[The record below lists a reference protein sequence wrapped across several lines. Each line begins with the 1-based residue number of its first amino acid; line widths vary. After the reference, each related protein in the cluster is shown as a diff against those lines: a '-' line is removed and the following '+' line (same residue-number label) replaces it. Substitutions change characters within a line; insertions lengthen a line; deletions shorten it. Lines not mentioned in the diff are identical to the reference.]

1 MYSCNKVEGKRERKR
16 VGGGQEREK
25 QSKESR
31 SKQKR
36 RNQKKEKKGKMTK
49 TLTLNYFVM
58 FIRYY
63 KQYNSTE
70 ILSQK
75 KKSLRFFL
83 DELPTHDKFCQ
94 EDG

>member
-1 MYSCNKVEGKRERKR
+1 
-16 VGGGQEREK
+16 
-25 QSKESR
+25 
-31 SKQKR
+31 
-36 RNQKKEKKGKMTK
+36 MTK